1 VLLAAALWSALAALL
16 SALVAALAALWS
28 ALAALWPALAALWL
42 ALAALWSGVVLP
54 LAAAFWSGVV
64 VVVVV
69 VVVDCCALWSAG
81 GVDPAG
87 AADCEEAALLELA
100 SGAVPGALV
109 AGCEPAADWSLWGI
123 ELDGCELEADVSL
136 LLGVV
141 LEPAEALC
149 AFWSEVLPVVLGEFG
164 ELEAAA
170 GALPILSLEEE
181 EAAPEL
187 LLAPLSH
194 LSETMFTLSTLNFWP
209 PAELA
214 EPELAA
220 LLPDWSLGSGWPVT
234 ATVWPTWGFR
244 SWPCASRI
252 QVLPL
257 WSVIV

>member
-1 VLLAAALWSALAALL
+1 VLLAAALL
-16 SALVAALAALWS
+16 SALAALWS
-28 ALAALWPALAALWL
+28 ALAAALAALWSALAALWL

-109 AGCEPAADWSLWGI
+109 AGWLLEPGCEPAADWSLWGI

-141 LEPAEALC
+141 L
-149 AFWSEVLPVVLGEFG
+149 GEFG

-170 GALPILSLEEE
+170 GALPMLSLEEE

-234 ATVWPTWGFR
+234 ATVWPTWAFR

>member
-1 VLLAAALWSALAALL
+1 VLLA
-16 SALVAALAALWS
+16 AALWS

-42 ALAALWSGVVLP
+42 ALAALWSGVVGP
-54 LAAAFWSGVV
+54 LGAAFWSGVL

-109 AGCEPAADWSLWGI
+109 AGWLLEPGCEPAADWSLWGI

-141 LEPAEALC
+141 L
-149 AFWSEVLPVVLGEFG
+149 GEFG

-170 GALPILSLEEE
+170 GALPMLSLEEE